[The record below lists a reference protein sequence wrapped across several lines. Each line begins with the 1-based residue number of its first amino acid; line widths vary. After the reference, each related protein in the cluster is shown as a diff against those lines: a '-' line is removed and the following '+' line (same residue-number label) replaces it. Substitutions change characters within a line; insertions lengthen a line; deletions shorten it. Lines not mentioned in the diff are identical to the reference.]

1 MNPEK
6 FDKLIKTF
14 LKFLTLALWVFFVII
29 FILWYSNNKEK
40 FFPQREIKQIPNP
53 VNPFK

>member
-1 MNPEK
+1 MNPEQ

-14 LKFLTLALWVFFVII
+14 LRFLNIAILVLFFII
-29 FILWYSNNKEK
+29 LILWYSDNKKK

-53 VNPFK
+53 INPFK